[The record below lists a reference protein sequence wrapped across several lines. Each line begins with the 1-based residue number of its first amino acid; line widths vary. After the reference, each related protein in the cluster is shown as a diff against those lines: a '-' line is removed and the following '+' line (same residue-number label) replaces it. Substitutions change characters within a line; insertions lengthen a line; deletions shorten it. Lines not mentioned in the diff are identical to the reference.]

1 MRLIK
6 HNNATIINCTVISFF
21 LMHQSAIARDVEI
34 KSAIKSTG
42 YAYQTTTNDG
52 TTDNLALVLE
62 PNLTAIYDSKK
73 VDLTFYAEQTF
84 VQQKNEESG
93 ADKSFTDLK
102 LNSNINLIENVLKLS
117 LNGSQNY
124 QVLSQSNDFF
134 SDKILSAG
142 DLSKVQRYSGTLDFT
157 TPNPSYIAVDASVGY
172 SDTSTD
178 ESIDQNRRMNG
189 NNVSASS
196 RIYNG
201 RQIRGITFDLNAQ
214 YNDTERSNFN
224 DFQST
229 VLNGNIRIDLFGNLR
244 FVIQGS
250 DEKYDVTFDGSNG
263 GRTNIDSTSYGAGLA
278 WLNSE
283 NRGIQLT
290 YNRLEEA
297 NNTTDFVGVDI
308 DWAFSPRTSIDM
320 NYGKR
325 AYGDAYQLN
334 FQHRLKSFRTRLS
347 YSEDIT
353 SFARFGLATESL
365 GIFVCDIGSIELSEC
380 FQPESLEYVLQ
391 PGEEFRS
398 YSDISTDITN
408 EVIITKAANFVLG
421 YDKRKVKISFS
432 LGYRET
438 EYIET
443 NRLQTYHTAGLDIDY
458 RLSRRTNLGLNVNF
472 MRRDIELQTE
482 PQDTV
487 SVKLGIDRKLSKNAT
502 INAGLR
508 YLDRTSDDEIRDVTD
523 KRLTVGFNYQ
533 F

>member
-1 MRLIK
+1 M
-6 HNNATIINCTVISFF
+6 
-21 LMHQSAIARDVEI
+21 
-34 KSAIKSTG
+34 
-42 YAYQTTTNDG
+42 
-52 TTDNLALVLE
+52 
-62 PNLTAIYDSKK
+62 
-73 VDLTFYAEQTF
+73 
-84 VQQKNEESG
+84 
-93 ADKSFTDLK
+93 
-102 LNSNINLIENVLKLS
+102 
-117 LNGSQNY
+117 
-124 QVLSQSNDFF
+124 
-134 SDKILSAG
+134 
-142 DLSKVQRYSGTLDFT
+142 
-157 TPNPSYIAVDASVGY
+157 
-172 SDTSTD
+172 
-178 ESIDQNRRMNG
+178 G
-189 NNVSASS
+189 N
-196 RIYNG
+196 
-201 RQIRGITFDLNAQ
+201 FK
-214 YNDTERSNFN
+214 
-224 DFQST
+224 
-229 VLNGNIRIDLFGNLR
+229 
-244 FVIQGS
+244 FVINGS
-250 DEKYDVTFDGSNG
+250 DERYNVDLDGSNG

-308 DWAFSPRTSIDM
+308 NWAFSPRTSINM
-320 NYGKR
+320 NYGQR

-353 SFARFGLATESL
+353 SFARFGMVTESL

-408 EVIITKAANFVLG
+408 EVILTKAANFVLG

-443 NRLQTYHTAGLDIDY
+443 NRLQTYRTAGLDTDY
-458 RLSRRTNLGLNVNF
+458 QLSRRTNLSLNINF
-472 MRRDIELQTE
+472 MRRDFESE
-482 PQDTV
+482 AAAQDTV

-508 YLDRTSDDEIRDVTD
+508 YLDRTSENELRDVTD